1 MVRAGA
7 QGSGAAGQGVRGGS
21 PGWAGRVLAV
31 LCHPLI
37 PSHCSQ
43 GSTHPEQH
51 PTGTAPSWGSTLSG
65 QLGHAAQRGAQD
77 PPAQPSPSPVSSW
90 LACAGGRTRSAG
102 TRGCSALA
110 PVPANTRGGGAG
122 PAACSCWRQG
132 CCSPALWD
140 PITPPLRC
148 LQWPQFCIRLGY

>member
-7 QGSGAAGQGVRGGS
+7 QGSGAAGQGVRVGS

-31 LCHPLI
+31 LCHPRI
-37 PSHCSQ
+37 PSHCSR
-43 GSTHPEQH
+43 GSTQPGQH

-65 QLGHAAQRGAQD
+65 QLGHAAHKRSAG
-77 PPAQPSPSPVSSW
+77 SPSPAESLSCQL
-90 LACAGGRTRSAG
+90 LAGLCWGQDMVCLDQ
-102 TRGCSALA
+102 GCSALA

-122 PAACSCWRQG
+122 PAASPCRWQG

-148 LQWPQFCIRLGY
+148 LQRPQLCIRLGY